1 MTESSHAPGEVVVER
16 DFSQYVADLERVGS
30 HVALRSRRF
39 VAIERLTHHQ
49 LAQRAYQ
56 TARYLAD
63 QGVARGDRVMVVAP
77 NAPQWI
83 TLVLGTQLLGAIL
96 VPVDV
101 ASTTA
106 TLDRA
111 LAQTEP
117 RLIFTAPPAPSPSV
131 AVATRPLDDLDHL
144 VAAYPTTPLDER
156 PTNMT
161 DWPGLI
167 VFTSGTTAAPKG
179 VVLTQGNVLANIDG
193 ILERIEVQPTWR
205 FLSVLPLSHMY
216 EFTGTLAALS
226 RGASVAHLAR
236 VTPSTIAE
244 GLVDYEV
251 TAMLAMP
258 QLLTL
263 MLRAV
268 RQQAE
273 RRHVARPLALALRAG
288 PHLAPRARRALF
300 SPVLHQLGDHLDLV
314 VTGGAPIPLDVAAA
328 WEAMGV
334 RLVQGYGLTETSPIL
349 TCNPLDGRRQD
360 SPGRALANVA
370 LRLGED
376 DEVQARGPSV
386 FSEYWR
392 DPDATRAA
400 FTSDGWFRTGDVG
413 RLDDG
418 WLSIVGRLK
427 FAIVR
432 ASGLKVFPEDVEAV
446 AEHDTRVRE
455 LCVVGVRDEH
465 GEHVEAVV
473 LGDTPDEVVND
484 VVASVNAQLASFQH
498 IDHWRRWPG
507 DDFPRTRLLK
517 VDRRA
522 VQDWANAGS
531 APPALDTD
539 RAPLTADPVARAIRL
554 SLDDPAAA
562 VRDDDRLS
570 DLGLDS
576 LLRLNVVSLLEE
588 ELGLTLS
595 DESVTESTT
604 VAQLRDL
611 VDQGESV
618 EGVAREPTWTYRP
631 AVRHL
636 GDALRDHV
644 IARLVG
650 HWVSQDVVGLEHLA
664 DLDGPAIFIFNH
676 TDDFDAPVIYRA
688 LPPSIRRRLAVATA
702 ADVMANHRLL
712 AFIARL
718 CFAGFAFARQEP
730 YLRSLEY
737 VGRMIDRGWNV
748 LIAPEGRLSTTGEL
762 QDFKS
767 GIGLLAANLGVP
779 IVPLKT
785 VGLAGTVPLHAKW
798 PRRHSHVVVRI
809 GVAQRVEP
817 TQDYDAVTAM
827 LHQTMS
833 DL

>member
-1 MTESSHAPGEVVVER
+1 MTDR
-16 DFSQYVADLERVGS
+16 DVTDYVANLEQLGS
-30 HVALRSRRF
+30 NVALRSRRF
-39 VAIERLTHHQ
+39 VRIDRLTHHQ

-63 QGVARGDRVMVVAP
+63 QGVTRGERVMVIAP

-83 TLVLGTQLLGAIL
+83 ELFLGTALLGAVL

-101 ASTTA
+101 ASTAA
-106 TLDRA
+106 TLERA
-111 LAQTEP
+111 IAQTEP
-117 RLIFTAPPAPSPSV
+117 RLLFSDPPAPSPRV
-131 AVATRPLDDLDHL
+131 PVPTRALGDLDGLVGGYPTAPLDGPAKDMAH
-144 VAAYPTTPLDER
+144 
-156 PTNMT
+156 
-161 DWPGLI
+161 WPALI

-193 ILERIEVQPTWR
+193 ILQRIEVEPTWR

-236 VTPSTIAE
+236 VTPATIAE
-244 GLVDYEV
+244 GLVDYEI
-251 TAMLAMP
+251 TAMLAIP

-263 MLRAV
+263 MLQAV

-273 RRHVARPLALALRAG
+273 GQHVAGPLALALRVG
-288 PHLAPRARRALF
+288 PHLTPRARRALF
-300 SPVLHQLGDHLDLV
+300 SPVLRQLGGHLDLV

-349 TCNPLDGRRQD
+349 TCNPLEGRRQD
-360 SPGRALANVA
+360 SAGPALDNVM
-370 LRLGED
+370 LRLAD
-376 DEVQARGPSV
+376 DGEVQVRGPSV
-386 FSEYWR
+386 FAEYWR
-392 DPDATRAA
+392 DPDATREA
-400 FTSDGWFRTGDVG
+400 FTADGWFRTGDVG

-455 LCVVGVRDEH
+455 LCVVGVHDDQ

-473 LGDTPDEVVND
+473 LGDAPDEVVDD

-498 IDHWRRWPG
+498 IDHWRRWPDG
-507 DDFPRTRLLK
+507 DFPRTRLLK

-522 VQDWANAGS
+522 VQDWANAEPT
-531 APPALDTD
+531 AATPPTRPAARD
-539 RAPLTADPVARAIRL
+539 ADPVARAIRL
-554 SLDDPAAA
+554 SLDDPGAT
-562 VRDDDRLS
+562 VRDDDRLA

-588 ELGLTLS
+588 DLGVTLS

-604 VAQLRDL
+604 VAKLRAL
-611 VDQGESV
+611 VGEG
-618 EGVAREPTWTYRP
+618 EGTDGVVREPTWTYWP

-644 IARLVG
+644 IAPLVG
-650 HWVSQDVVGLEHLA
+650 HWVSLEVVGLEHLA
-664 DLDGPAIFIFNH
+664 QLDGPAIFIFNH
-676 TDDFDAPVIYRA
+676 TDDFDGPVIYQA

-702 ADVMANHRLL
+702 ADVMADHRLL
-712 AFIARL
+712 ALIVRL
-718 CFAGFAFARQEP
+718 CFAGFAFARHEP

-748 LIAPEGRLSTTGEL
+748 LISPEGRLSTTGEL

-779 IVPLKT
+779 VVPLKT

-798 PRRHSHVVVRI
+798 PRRHSRVVVRV
-809 GVAQRVEP
+809 GAPLRVEA
-817 TQDYDAVTAM
+817 TRDYDAVTAM
-827 LHQTMS
+827 LHQVLR

>member
-1 MTESSHAPGEVVVER
+1 MADR
-16 DFSQYVADLERVGS
+16 DFTQYVADLERVGS
-30 HVALRSRRF
+30 NVALRSRRF
-39 VAIERLTHHQ
+39 ITIARLTHHQ
-49 LAQRAYQ
+49 LAQRAHQ
-56 TARYLAD
+56 TAHYLAD
-63 QGVARGDRVMVVAP
+63 QGVTRGERVMVVAP

-83 TLVLGTQLLGAIL
+83 ELLLGTELLGAIL

-101 ASTTA
+101 ASTSA

-111 LAQTEP
+111 IAQTEP
-117 RLIFTAPPAPSPSV
+117 RLVFVAGPAPSTHAP
-131 AVATRPLDDLDHL
+131 AVTRSLDDLDHL
-144 VAAYPTTPLDER
+144 VDGYPTTPLDDR
-156 PTNMT
+156 PPSMAQ
-161 DWPGLI
+161 WPGLI

-193 ILERIEVQPTWR
+193 ILERIEVRPDWR

-244 GLVDYEV
+244 GLIDYEV
-251 TAMLAMP
+251 TAMLAIP

-263 MLRAV
+263 MLQAV

-273 RRHVARPLALALRAG
+273 RRHVGRPLALALRVG
-288 PHLAPRARRALF
+288 PHLPPRARRALF
-300 SPVLHQLGDHLDLV
+300 SPVLRQLGGHLDLV

-360 SPGRALANVA
+360 SAGRVLSNVM
-370 LRLGED
+370 LRLDDGGEI
-376 DEVQARGPSV
+376 QARGPSV
-386 FSEYWR
+386 FSEYWH
-392 DPDATRAA
+392 DPDATRDA
-400 FTSDGWFRTGDVG
+400 FTDDGWFRTGDVG

-418 WLSIVGRLK
+418 WLSIVGRLT

-455 LCVVGVRDEH
+455 LCVVGVRDER
-465 GEHVEAVV
+465 GEHVEAIV
-473 LGDTPDEVVND
+473 LGDAPDEVVDD
-484 VVASVNAQLASFQH
+484 VVASVNSRLASFQH
-498 IDHWRRWPG
+498 VDHWRRWPG

-522 VQDWANAGS
+522 VQDWANAGPDAATPATTP
-531 APPALDTD
+531 APATSPRDE
-539 RAPLTADPVARAIRL
+539 DPVTRAIRL
-554 SLDDPAAA
+554 SLDDPNAA
-562 VRDDDRLS
+562 VHDDDRLS

-588 ELGLTLS
+588 ELGIALS
-595 DESVTESTT
+595 DESVTESLT
-604 VAQLRDL
+604 VAQLRAL
-611 VDQGESV
+611 VGRGESDESV
-618 EGVAREPTWTYRP
+618 TREPTWTYNP

-644 IARLVG
+644 IAPLVG
-650 HWVSQDVVGLEHLA
+650 HWVSLRVVGLEHLEQ
-664 DLDGPAIFIFNH
+664 LDGPAIFIFNH
-676 TDDFDAPVIYRA
+676 TDDFDGPVIYRA

-702 ADVMANHRLL
+702 ADVLAEHRVL
-712 AFIARL
+712 ALIART
-718 CFAGFAFARQEP
+718 CFAGFAFARHEP
-730 YLRSLEY
+730 YRRSLEY
-737 VGRMIDRGWNV
+737 VGRLIDRGWNV
-748 LIAPEGRLSTTGEL
+748 LISPEGRLSTTGEL

-767 GIGLLAANLGVP
+767 GIGLLAANVGVP
-779 IVPLKT
+779 IVPIKT
-785 VGLAGTVPLHAKW
+785 VGLAGTVPLHAMW
-798 PRRHSHVVVRI
+798 PRRHSRVVVRV
-809 GVAQRVEP
+809 GAPLRVEP

-827 LHQTMS
+827 LHQTLR